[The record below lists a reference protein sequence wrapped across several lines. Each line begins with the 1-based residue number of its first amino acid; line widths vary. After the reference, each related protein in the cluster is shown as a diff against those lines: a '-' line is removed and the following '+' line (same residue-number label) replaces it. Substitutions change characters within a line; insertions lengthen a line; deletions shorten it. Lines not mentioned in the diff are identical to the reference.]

1 MVIIGNEG
9 ILISVIWDNICRFIC
24 VVIGLILLSAFVGV
38 FMNGLQLDFNS
49 YIDIVLLIIKSL
61 ILPQT
66 IEFTGPTGFE
76 YSIFTNFWDSYLYS
90 AYIFLAA
97 LFLSIV
103 LGIFVAYL
111 TTLLPKKINLFTIR
125 TASLLESLPDL
136 FIIIVIQFSVLFYF
150 KQTGIQLFSIVG
162 TAQNRSYILPTVALT
177 LIPSLMIYKVV
188 LFLVNEELKKSYVQL
203 AKSIGF
209 NKSQV
214 FFIHVLRNIT
224 PSIIL
229 QSKSVI
235 IILLSSMVI
244 FEKLFNINGIF
255 TFLITYPEPEIIAFT
270 LIMIYLPIF
279 IVNTSLIEYIHRK
292 TGQRLEW

>member
-1 MVIIGNEG
+1 MVLLEIEG
-9 ILISVIWDNICRFIC
+9 ILSVIWDNVCRFIC
-24 VVIGLILLSAFVGV
+24 VVIGLILLSAFVGL
-38 FMNGLQLDFNS
+38 FTNGLPLNLTS

-61 ILPQT
+61 IFPQL

-76 YSIFTNFWDSYLYS
+76 YSIFTNFWDFYLYS

-97 LFLSIV
+97 LFFSMMIGIV
-103 LGIFVAYL
+103 VAYL
-111 TTLLPKKINLFTIR
+111 TTLLPKKINLFTIKM
-125 TASLLESLPDL
+125 AALLESLPDL

-150 KQTGIQLFSIVG
+150 KQTGIQLFSTIA
-162 TAQNRSYILPTVALT
+162 TAQNRSYLLPVVALT
-177 LIPSLMIYKVV
+177 LIPALMIYKVV
-188 LFLVNEELKKSYVQL
+188 LFLVNEEMEKSYIHL
-203 AKSIGF
+203 ARGIGF
-209 NKSQV
+209 DKTQL
-214 FFIHVLRNIT
+214 FFTYVLRNIT
-224 PSIIL
+224 PSIVL

-255 TFLITYPEPEIIAFT
+255 TFIISYPEPEIIAFS

-279 IVNTSLIEYIHRK
+279 IVYTFLIESIYRK

>member
-1 MVIIGNEG
+1 
-9 ILISVIWDNICRFIC
+9 VIWDNVCRFIC
-24 VVIGLILLSAFVGV
+24 VVIGLILLSAFVGL
-38 FMNGLQLDFNS
+38 FTNGLPLNLTS

-61 ILPQT
+61 IFPQL

-76 YSIFTNFWDSYLYS
+76 YSIFTNFWDFYLYS

-97 LFLSIV
+97 LFFSMMIGIV
-103 LGIFVAYL
+103 VAYL
-111 TTLLPKKINLFTIR
+111 TTLLPKKINLFTIKM
-125 TASLLESLPDL
+125 ASLLESLPDL

-150 KQTGIQLFSIVG
+150 KQTGIQLFSTIA
-162 TAQNRSYILPTVALT
+162 TAQNRSYLLPVVALT
-177 LIPSLMIYKVV
+177 LIPALMIYKVV
-188 LFLVNEELKKSYVQL
+188 LFLVNEEMEKSYIQL
-203 AKSIGF
+203 ARGIGF
-209 NKSQV
+209 DKTQL
-214 FFIHVLRNIT
+214 FFTYVLRNIT
-224 PSIIL
+224 PSIVL

-255 TFLITYPEPEIIAFT
+255 TFIISYPEPEIIAFS

-279 IVNTSLIEYIHRK
+279 IVYTFLIESIYRK

>member
-1 MVIIGNEG
+1 M
-9 ILISVIWDNICRFIC
+9 IWDNVCRFIC
-24 VVIGLILLSAFVGV
+24 VVIGLILLSAFVGL
-38 FMNGLQLDFNS
+38 FTNGLPLNLTS

-61 ILPQT
+61 IFPQL

-76 YSIFTNFWDSYLYS
+76 YSIFTNFWDFYLYS

-97 LFLSIV
+97 LFFSMMIGIV
-103 LGIFVAYL
+103 VAYL
-111 TTLLPKKINLFTIR
+111 TTLLPKKINLFTIKM
-125 TASLLESLPDL
+125 ASLLESLPDL

-150 KQTGIQLFSIVG
+150 KQTGIQLFSTIA
-162 TAQNRSYILPTVALT
+162 TAQNRSYLLPVVALT
-177 LIPSLMIYKVV
+177 LIPALMIYKVV
-188 LFLVNEELKKSYVQL
+188 LFLVNEEMEKSYIQL
-203 AKSIGF
+203 ARGIGF
-209 NKSQV
+209 DKTQL
-214 FFIHVLRNIT
+214 FFTYVLRNIT
-224 PSIIL
+224 PSIVL

-255 TFLITYPEPEIIAFT
+255 TFIISYPEPEIIAFS

-279 IVNTSLIEYIHRK
+279 IVYTFLIESIYRK

>member
-1 MVIIGNEG
+1 M
-9 ILISVIWDNICRFIC
+9 IWDNVCRFIC
-24 VVIGLILLSAFVGV
+24 VVIGLILLSAFVGL
-38 FMNGLQLDFNS
+38 FTNGLPLNLTS

-61 ILPQT
+61 IFPQL

-76 YSIFTNFWDSYLYS
+76 YSIFTNFWDFYLYS

-97 LFLSIV
+97 LFFSMMIGIV
-103 LGIFVAYL
+103 VAYL
-111 TTLLPKKINLFTIR
+111 TTLLPKKINLFTIKM
-125 TASLLESLPDL
+125 ASLLESLPDL

-150 KQTGIQLFSIVG
+150 KQTGIQLFSTIA
-162 TAQNRSYILPTVALT
+162 TAQNRSYLLPVVALT
-177 LIPSLMIYKVV
+177 LIPALMIYKVV
-188 LFLVNEELKKSYVQL
+188 LFLVNEEMEKSYIQL
-203 AKSIGF
+203 AKGIGF
-209 NKSQV
+209 DKTQL
-214 FFIHVLRNIT
+214 FFTYVLRNIT
-224 PSIIL
+224 PSIVL

-255 TFLITYPEPEIIAFT
+255 TFIISYPEPEIIAFS

-279 IVNTSLIEYIHRK
+279 IVYTFLIESIYRK

>member
-1 MVIIGNEG
+1 MVLLEIEG
-9 ILISVIWDNICRFIC
+9 ILSVIWDNVCRFIC
-24 VVIGLILLSAFVGV
+24 VVIGLILLSAFVGL
-38 FMNGLQLDFNS
+38 FTNGLPLNLTS

-61 ILPQT
+61 IFPQL

-76 YSIFTNFWDSYLYS
+76 YSIFTNFWDFYLYS

-97 LFLSIV
+97 LFFSMMIGIV
-103 LGIFVAYL
+103 VAYL
-111 TTLLPKKINLFTIR
+111 TTLLPKKINLFTIKM
-125 TASLLESLPDL
+125 AALLESLPDL

-150 KQTGIQLFSIVG
+150 KQTGIQLFSTIA
-162 TAQNRSYILPTVALT
+162 TAQNRSYLLPVVALT
-177 LIPSLMIYKVV
+177 LIPALMIYKVV
-188 LFLVNEELKKSYVQL
+188 LFLVNEEMEKSYIQL
-203 AKSIGF
+203 ARGIGF
-209 NKSQV
+209 DKTQL
-214 FFIHVLRNIT
+214 FFTYVLRNIT
-224 PSIIL
+224 PSIVL

-255 TFLITYPEPEIIAFT
+255 TFIISYPEPEIIAFS

-279 IVNTSLIEYIHRK
+279 IVYTFLIESIYRK

>member
-1 MVIIGNEG
+1 MVLLEIEG
-9 ILISVIWDNICRFIC
+9 ILSVIWDNVCRFIC
-24 VVIGLILLSAFVGV
+24 VVIGLILLSAFVGL
-38 FMNGLQLDFNS
+38 FTNGLPLNLTS

-61 ILPQT
+61 IFPQL

-76 YSIFTNFWDSYLYS
+76 YSIFTNFWDFYLYS

-97 LFLSIV
+97 LFFSMMIGIV
-103 LGIFVAYL
+103 VAYL
-111 TTLLPKKINLFTIR
+111 TTLLPKKINLFTIKM
-125 TASLLESLPDL
+125 ASLLESLPDL

-150 KQTGIQLFSIVG
+150 KQTGIQLFSTIA
-162 TAQNRSYILPTVALT
+162 TAQNRSYLLPVVALT
-177 LIPSLMIYKVV
+177 LIPALMIYKVV
-188 LFLVNEELKKSYVQL
+188 LFLVNEEMEKSYIQL
-203 AKSIGF
+203 ARGIGF
-209 NKSQV
+209 DKTQL
-214 FFIHVLRNIT
+214 FFTYVLRNIT
-224 PSIIL
+224 PSIVL

-255 TFLITYPEPEIIAFT
+255 TFIISYPEPEIIAFS

-279 IVNTSLIEYIHRK
+279 IVYTFLIESIYRK

>member
-1 MVIIGNEG
+1 M
-9 ILISVIWDNICRFIC
+9 IWDNVCRFIC
-24 VVIGLILLSAFVGV
+24 VVIGLILLSAFVGL
-38 FMNGLQLDFNS
+38 FTNGLPLNLTS

-61 ILPQT
+61 IFPQL

-76 YSIFTNFWDSYLYS
+76 YSIFTTFWNFYLYS

-97 LFLSIV
+97 LFFSMMIGIV
-103 LGIFVAYL
+103 VAYL
-111 TTLLPKKINLFTIR
+111 TTLLPKKINLFTIKM
-125 TASLLESLPDL
+125 ASLLESLPDL

-150 KQTGIQLFSIVG
+150 KQTGIQLFSTIA
-162 TAQNRSYILPTVALT
+162 TAQNRSYLLPVVALT
-177 LIPSLMIYKVV
+177 LIPALMIYKVV
-188 LFLVNEELKKSYVQL
+188 LFLVNEEMEKSYIQL
-203 AKSIGF
+203 ARGIGF
-209 NKSQV
+209 DKTQL
-214 FFIHVLRNIT
+214 FFTYVLRNIT
-224 PSIIL
+224 PSIVL

-255 TFLITYPEPEIIAFT
+255 TFIISYPEPEIIAFS

-279 IVNTSLIEYIHRK
+279 IVYTFLIESIYRK

>member
-1 MVIIGNEG
+1 M
-9 ILISVIWDNICRFIC
+9 IWDNVCRFIC
-24 VVIGLILLSAFVGV
+24 VVIGLILLSAFVGL
-38 FMNGLQLDFNS
+38 FTNGLPLNLTS

-61 ILPQT
+61 IFPQL

-76 YSIFTNFWDSYLYS
+76 YSIFTNFWDFYLYS

-97 LFLSIV
+97 LFFSMMIGIV
-103 LGIFVAYL
+103 VAYL
-111 TTLLPKKINLFTIR
+111 TTLLPKKINLFTIKM
-125 TASLLESLPDL
+125 AALLESLPDL

-150 KQTGIQLFSIVG
+150 KQTGIQLFSTIA
-162 TAQNRSYILPTVALT
+162 TAQNRSYLLPVVALT
-177 LIPSLMIYKVV
+177 LIPALMIYKVV
-188 LFLVNEELKKSYVQL
+188 LFLVNEEMEKSYIQL
-203 AKSIGF
+203 ARGIGF
-209 NKSQV
+209 DKTQL
-214 FFIHVLRNIT
+214 FFTYVLRNIT
-224 PSIIL
+224 PSIVL

-255 TFLITYPEPEIIAFT
+255 TFIISYPEPEIIAFS

-279 IVNTSLIEYIHRK
+279 IVYTFLIESIYRK